1 MSVLPDTDFVARTCR
16 ASSLD
21 PTTREPTPASFEF
34 RLKNEEWT
42 ETYLSVNW
50 MEFLPDGTGSHA
62 EKLARLRAFL
72 LEPPGGIPG
81 LKPTKKMVFAV
92 VPVASIHAAQL
103 AEVGTTLCC
112 KHVPW
117 GDGDPHSGVF
127 PSPGVECWPK
137 NADAPAHLAV
147 QQHLLVSMC
156 HHEPALPLVE

>member
-81 LKPTKKMVFAV
+81 LKPTKRMVFAV

-117 GDGDPHSGVF
+117 G
-127 PSPGVECWPK
+127 
-137 NADAPAHLAV
+137 
-147 QQHLLVSMC
+147 
-156 HHEPALPLVE
+156 